1 MIEVQ
6 SITKMYGSLAAARDV
21 AFSVPKGQVVGILGP
36 NGAGKS
42 TTIRIIAGLLPPTAG
57 RVLVDGLDSIAQTR
71 QVRQRLGYL
80 PESNPLYPEMLVRD
94 FLGYRAR
101 LFNIPARDRRKAIA
115 HAADRCALKEVM
127 RKRISALSKG
137 FRQRVGLAAALLH
150 DPPLLILDEPTSGL
164 DPAQIAE
171 TRRLIRE
178 LAGERTMLLVSHLLP
193 EVEKTC
199 DRVIVFVRGRVRA
212 DGPPRELV
220 HRLAAEAPCLVEVG
234 GTTAAGLRAA
244 LAPLGSLAS
253 ISIESEATDGTVRAK
268 LTAKKTTGKA
278 SEDAGSPEAL
288 RVAVGKTLHAANLNI
303 RELRTDAP
311 SLETLYISLIEQAES
326 AQPAAAVPASA
337 EEVTA

>member
-6 SITKMYGSLAAARDV
+6 SITKMYGSFAAARDV
-21 AFSVPKGQVVGILGP
+21 TFSVPRGQVVGILGP

-42 TTIRIIAGLLPPTAG
+42 TTIRIIAGLLPPTVG

-115 HAADRCALKEVM
+115 HAADRCALGEVM

-199 DRVIVFVRGRVRA
+199 DRVIVFARGRVRA

-220 HRLAAEAPCLVEVG
+220 HRLGSEAPCIVEVG
-234 GTTAAGLRAA
+234 GTTLDAVRSALTPLGDLAA
-244 LAPLGSLAS
+244 LSIDGDAP
-253 ISIESEATDGTVRAK
+253 DGIVRAR
-268 LTAKKTTGKA
+268 LTTKPSTG
-278 SEDAGSPEAL
+278 SDHESPSPEAL
-288 RVAVGKTLHAANLNI
+288 RVAVGKALGDAGLHI

-311 SLETLYISLIEQAES
+311 SLETLYISLIERAES
-326 AQPAAAVPASA
+326 ASAAASSTTSPA
-337 EEVTA
+337 EEVAR